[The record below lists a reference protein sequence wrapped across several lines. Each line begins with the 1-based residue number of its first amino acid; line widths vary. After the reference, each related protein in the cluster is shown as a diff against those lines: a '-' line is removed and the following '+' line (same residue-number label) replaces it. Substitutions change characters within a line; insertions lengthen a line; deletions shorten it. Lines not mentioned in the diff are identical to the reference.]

1 MRHSF
6 HLLANVLQRG
16 ASFKTIMKGSFP
28 IPTGW
33 GCRLSHSKALM
44 GATFDVLKRVLEALA
59 NVKTAEEASRVL
71 PCDDNVHA
79 VIAFLEADTEM
90 TMTEALARLATLAET
105 KDDVSPV
112 SPPLSTT
119 LAGSRADYGVIRK
132 LSMAPGTLRG
142 AAPGATAAHR
152 R

>member
-71 PCDDNVHA
+71 RRFGASLPFAPA
-79 VIAFLEADTEM
+79 VL
-90 TMTEALARLATLAET
+90 ALR
-105 KDDVSPV
+105 
-112 SPPLSTT
+112 
-119 LAGSRADYGVIRK
+119 
-132 LSMAPGTLRG
+132 
-142 AAPGATAAHR
+142 
-152 R
+152 